1 MSRFSITEML
11 REKEWR
17 RCRGKTTQ
25 DIDAFEYW
33 CRNYVMIQHP
43 ERGAILFDLRPMQLD
58 IMRVWMVERYTLVL
72 KARQIGW
79 STLVANYALWLAFFW
94 PDQLIVM
101 LSRKDDDAVKL
112 LGKADYAYKRLPA
125 WMRERGPVRKTQNV
139 KDITFDNGSQIDS
152 LPSKEDPARS
162 RTVSLVIVDE
172 WAFLPNQEE
181 AWASIEPIADI
192 GGRVIGLSTANGWGD
207 FFHQEWVK
215 ANAGIGYFTP
225 MFYGWDSVTE
235 RDDAWYESKR
245 ASMLEWQLHQEYPST
260 PEEAF
265 IKSGRPVF
273 DVDALSKQFVSEPD
287 RGRLDTLETGI
298 KAPKFLPERL
308 GPLYVWEYPQLGH
321 GYVIGADVAEGLE
334 HGDYSAAHVI
344 DIRTGKVV
352 AAYHAHADADLF
364 GERLVELAWFYNKA
378 LLGIEANNHG
388 LTTCKAA
395 QRTRYPRLYYRRS
408 LDQRTR
414 ELRLQVGW
422 YTSVASKP
430 LMIDELARALRVSED
445 KPPDIELL
453 DAYTVQELMT
463 YVRDEKG
470 KMSGSPFDDRVMSL
484 AIAVQM
490 LNHGYSPSA
499 EDPEQDEYWTL
510 EYFSKKLD
518 KASTRGGPLGSNNVR
533 AA

>member
-1 MSRFSITEML
+1 MSRYSITELL

-17 RCRGKTTQ
+17 RCRGKALQ
-25 DIDAFEYW
+25 DLGAFEYW
-33 CRNYVMIQHP
+33 CRHYVHIQHP
-43 ERGAILFDLRPMQLD
+43 EQGAILFDLRPMQLQ
-58 IMRVWMVERYTLVL
+58 IMQEWMTERYSLVL

-112 LGKADYAYKRLPA
+112 LGKADYAYKRLPE
-125 WMRERGPVRKTQNV
+125 WMRERGPKRKTQNV

-162 RTVSLVIVDE
+162 RTVSLVVVDE
-172 WAFLPNQEE
+172 WAFLPNAEE

-207 FFHQEWVK
+207 FFHTQWVK
-215 ANAGIGYFTP
+215 ANAGIGLFKP
-225 MFYGWDSVTE
+225 MFFPWNAVPE
-235 RDDAWYESKR
+235 RDDNWYEAKR
-245 ASMLEWQLHQEYPST
+245 TSMLEWQLHQEYPST

-273 DVDALSKQFVSEPD
+273 DVEALSTMYVSEPD
-287 RGRLDTLETGI
+287 VGFLDTLDGGTR
-298 KAPKFLPERL
+298 APMFRKFSN
-308 GPLYVWEYPQLGH
+308 GPLRVWEYPTIGH
-321 GYVIGADVAEGLE
+321 GYVIGSDVAEGLE
-334 HGDYSAAHVI
+334 HGDYSAAYVI
-344 DIRTGKVV
+344 DTTTGKVV
-352 AAYHAHADADLF
+352 AAYHAHEDPDLF
-364 GERLVELAWFYNKA
+364 GERLVELAWYYNRA

-395 QRTRYPRLYYRRS
+395 QRASYPRIYYRRS

-414 ELRLQVGW
+414 EQRLQVGW
-422 YTSVASKP
+422 LTTSISKP
-430 LMIDELARALRVSED
+430 LAIDELARALRGDITIED
-445 KPPDIELL
+445 AHGIH
-453 DAYTVQELMT
+453 ELMT

-470 KMSGSPFDDRVMSL
+470 KMGGSPYDDRVMAL

-490 LNHGYSPSA
+490 LNHGYSPTA
-499 EDPEQDEYWTL
+499 EPDPEDD
-510 EYFSKKLD
+510 YFSFNYFMRKVQE
-518 KASTRGGPLGSNNVR
+518 GSNPSAPIGSRNVR
-533 AA
+533 A